1 MKTHSRTWRI
11 VFGVMAL
18 VALLGL
24 PMATYA
30 QGDMVKVVGAPH
42 GLRLRQAPNL
52 TAPIVL
58 TLFNDE
64 TVSPQGG
71 PTWNQG
77 ISWTPIVVTRAG
89 IAYEGY
95 CATAYLGNY
104 GGWTPT
110 GEHGLKVT
118 APAGLRLRSGPST
131 AYATQRI
138 VPFGAIVQPT
148 GVTQWGGGISWT
160 KVSVDGVALWGATQ
174 YLIVE

>member
-1 MKTHSRTWRI
+1 M
-11 VFGVMAL
+11 FGVMIL
-18 VALLGL
+18 VVSLSL
-24 PMATYA
+24 PMRTYA
-30 QGDMVKVVGAPH
+30 QGSAVQVVGAPH

-58 TLFNDE
+58 TLFNGE
-64 TVSPQGG
+64 NVSPLGG

-77 ISWTPIVVTRAG
+77 ISWTPIAVTRAG
-89 IAYEGY
+89 VVYEGY
-95 CATAYLGNY
+95 CATAYLGDY

-118 APAGLRLRSGPST
+118 APAGLRLRSGPGT

-138 VPFGAIVQPT
+138 VPLGAIVQPT
-148 GVTQWGGGISWT
+148 GVTQWGGGLSWT
-160 KVSVDGVALWGATQ
+160 KVTVDGITLWGATQ